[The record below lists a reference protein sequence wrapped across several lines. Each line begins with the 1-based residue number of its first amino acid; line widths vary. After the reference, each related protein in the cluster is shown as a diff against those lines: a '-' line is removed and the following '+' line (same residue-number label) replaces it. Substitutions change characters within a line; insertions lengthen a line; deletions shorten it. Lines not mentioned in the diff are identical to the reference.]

1 MPTFAPQYCLP
12 LVLILGSLLPS
23 IAHAHS
29 ALSVDAKPG
38 TVFQDC
44 KDCPQMVVL
53 PAGSFMMGTPD
64 DEVGREPDEGPMHS
78 VTFSKPLAISRF
90 QVTAG
95 EFDA

>member
-1 MPTFAPQYCLP
+1 MPTLPALFRLPFA
-12 LVLILGSLLPS
+12 VAFASLLPS
-23 IAHAHS
+23 IAHAN
-29 ALSVDAKPG
+29 APVSVDAKPG

-53 PAGSFMMGTPD
+53 PTGSFVMGSPD
-64 DEVGREPDEGPMHS
+64 DEVGREPDEGPMHT
-78 VTFSKPLAISRF
+78 VTFSKPVAISRF